1 MSKIIFNYK
10 SSSTTIQCNAQET
23 MKDIY
28 KKFES
33 KINIDKEIDLS
44 KLIFMYNGSKIDEN
58 STYDEII
65 NEEDRQSK
73 QTIILVDDLN
83 EGDTPSEIIIK
94 SNEIICPTCNENAFI
109 QLNDYKININGCKK
123 GHNAFNILLNEFEE
137 TQGIDVTKITCE
149 NDNCNINKG
158 GTFANVFYRC
168 IICKKNLCPI
178 CKTKHNKEN
187 KDHKII
193 VSFDCRS
200 SSFIISS

>member
-1 MSKIIFNYK
+1 MKNRFAINYLFIKFIIYNFKKMSKVIFNYK
-10 SSSTTIQCNAQET
+10 SSSTTIQCNGQET

-137 TQGIDVTKITCE
+137 TQGIDVSKITCE
-149 NDNCNINKG
+149 NDNCNCNKG
-158 GTFANVFYRC
+158 
-168 IICKKNLCPI
+168 
-178 CKTKHNKEN
+178 
-187 KDHKII
+187 
-193 VSFDCRS
+193 
-200 SSFIISS
+200 